1 MKKQLRN
8 IAFAAA
14 VLACGSAVA
23 QDAPAVL
30 TPAWQ
35 QTVTASGSTNVRL
48 GQGFGGK
55 IYMADKGGKIIVADG
70 TTQEDYVVDERITGI
85 GLTIDQKG
93 NIIVNRNFP
102 NASSGVD
109 YLLIDTEKNITELT
123 LPKDEMEEPARTDQ
137 LGRAIGDFMSEE
149 GGVFYICPNTLNAV
163 YGVSIVNGEMNFNT
177 FGFSASDPITGANS
191 TTTIAQ
197 PRYES
202 MADMYAAV
210 EDGVIASA
218 SDAFYYRNRA
228 NKYVQKF
235 TDVDGELQFT
245 VWVDKLAENQTTD
258 GFDWFSLQGK
268 DYIVVNQSTPSHT
281 NNFVVYCVT
290 DAAIVATSNLDEHAA
305 PSAQQQFSVEKVSDT
320 KVNIYT
326 VTYGAANV
334 YCTCTPFEVG
344 GGEEKSVIYFDNTN
358 TEWEQVYA
366 YIWDDDTVDSYAVAW
381 PGTELTEK
389 EGNVYSYTI
398 PEGVYNKIIFNNN
411 AGQQTANL
419 DLVIGK
425 TYEGE
430 KPVVVEADYYV
441 LGNIKDHS
449 WNSQYMGAAFTKVG
463 DGVYEIGS
471 VEFENPGNDNC
482 WFRISSQPDSDWSV
496 VNAHCY
502 GAPTDGTNINIGGS
516 SQVITPT
523 ENNWII
529 PAGAYKLILNTNDMT
544 LTVTTPS
551 GVEAI
556 EAEDAPAVYYNLQG
570 VEVANPSNGLYIVKR
585 GNKVSKV
592 MVK

>member
-23 QDAPAVL
+23 QDAPKVL
-30 TPAWQ
+30 EPAWQ
-35 QTVTASGSTNVRL
+35 QVVTASGAGNIRY
-48 GQGFGGK
+48 GQGFGGV
-55 IYMADKGGKIIVADG
+55 IYMQDRVTKSIVTANG
-70 TTQEDYVVDERITGI
+70 TEQGTYITDERLDGI
-85 GLTIDQKG
+85 ALTIDQAG
-93 NIIVNRNFP
+93 NIVAGTSFAGAASTQNF
-102 NASSGVD
+102 
-109 YLLIDTEKNITELT
+109 LLIDKEKNVTPISIADQNETGGRS
-123 LPKDEMEEPARTDQ
+123 DEF
-137 LGRAIGDFMSEE
+137 GRAIGDFTSAE
-149 GGVFYICPNTLNAV
+149 GGVFYVAPAGLTEVYAV
-163 YGVSIVNGEMNFNT
+163 NIINGAVSYPEK
-177 FGFSASDPITGANS
+177 FGFASSDPIPAATS
-191 TTTIAQ
+191 TCIAQ

-202 MADMYAAV
+202 IAAMYQAV
-210 EDGVIASA
+210 EDGEVASA
-218 SDAFYYRNRA
+218 SDAFYYKNRS
-228 NKYVQKF
+228 NKFVQYF
-235 TDVDGELQFT
+235 NGDEFETWASIPDT
-245 VWVDKLAENQTTD
+245 YTTD
-258 GFDWFSLQGK
+258 GFDWFELQGK
-268 DYIVVNQSTPSHT
+268 KYVVFPYMPASPASHT
-281 NNFVVYCVT
+281 NNFQIFCVT
-290 DAAIVATSNLDEHAA
+290 DNEIVAVSDLTVASQAF
-305 PSAQQQFSVEKVSDT
+305 QQYTAEKVSDT

-326 VTYGAANV
+326 LTYVGDKV
-334 YCTCTPFEVG
+334 YCSMTPFEVG
-344 GGEEKSVIYFDNTN
+344 GGEEENVVYFDNTN

-366 YIWDDDTVDSYAVAW
+366 YIWDDDTADSYAVAW

-389 EGNVYSYTI
+389 VGNVYSYTI

-411 AGQQTANL
+411 AGQQTGNL
-419 DLVIGK
+419 DLVLGT

-430 KPVVVEADYYV
+430 KPVVIEADYYV

-449 WNSQYMGAAFTKVG
+449 WNSQYMGAAFTKVA

-471 VEFENPGNDNC
+471 VEFENGGNDNC
-482 WFRISSQPDSDWSV
+482 WFRISSQPGNDWSV

-502 GAPTDGTNINIGGS
+502 GAPVDGTNITIGGS

-529 PAGAYKLILNTNDMT
+529 PTGTYKLTFNTTEMT
-544 LTVTTPS
+544 LTVSTPS

-570 VEVANPSNGLYIVKR
+570 VKIDNPANGLYIVKR